1 MLQTNAGRS
10 FTEVAYVNIRRDI
23 LACRLPPGEK
33 IKINDLAK
41 RHDVSVQAAR
51 EALSRLTSDGLVIA
65 EAQKGFR
72 VAPISRAHLEDLTS
86 TRIQVELTCLR
97 RAIELGSVDWEG
109 NILAAL
115 HRLSRTPERLQTDPD
130 NVSEEWI
137 EAHKTFHAALV
148 AACDSPI
155 RLHIRE
161 ALFDQS
167 ERYRRLSI
175 HAMSLKR
182 DQNKEHQAL
191 ANAALARNQD
201 LSARLMTEHL
211 NTTAKRLLPLAE
223 SDRNNKRKTSIP
235 KKSMSKR

>member
-1 MLQTNAGRS
+1 M
-10 FTEVAYVNIRRDI
+10 AYVNIRRDI
-23 LACRLPPGEK
+23 LACRLSPGEK

-51 EALSRLTSDGLVIA
+51 EALSRLTSEGLVIA

-86 TRIQVELTCLR
+86 TRIQIELACLK
-97 RAIELGSVDWEG
+97 RAIELGSVDWEV

-115 HRLSRTPERLQTDPD
+115 HRLSRTPEHLKTDPD
-130 NVSEEWI
+130 NVAEEWI
-137 EAHKTFHAALV
+137 ETHKAFHAALV

-175 HAMSLKR
+175 RAMSLKR

-191 ANAALARNQD
+191 ANAALARDQD

-211 NTTAKRLLPLAE
+211 NTTTKRLLPLAE
-223 SDRNNKRKTSIP
+223 NDRNSKRKTSISRKP
-235 KKSMSKR
+235 LAKT